1 MQIFNYLKYRL
12 DKISQLILLSV
23 IKTVLLAIKVIN
35 WQTPSYQPLHRK
47 TEDSGRIALGLS

>member
-35 WQTPSYQPLHRK
+35 
-47 TEDSGRIALGLS
+47 